1 MIFEYYN
8 EINENNNNNSNSVD
22 DDEENCFGLF
32 YYSSQLHICILYMCC
47 VCMVRV
53 VLCCIALRYMR
64 MCIISLI
71 N

>member
-8 EINENNNNNSNSVD
+8 EINENNNTNNVH
-22 DDEENCFGLF
+22 DDEENCFGLL
-32 YYSSQLHICILYMCC
+32 YYSSQLHIC
-47 VCMVRV
+47 VCIYGAR
-53 VLCCIALRYMR
+53 CIALRYMR